1 VSNADESEENSSIG
15 DEAPSKRKP
24 KKAVQPAKVRALVVT
39 LRDRQADEK
48 TADERLRPR
57 AHSVPL
63 SLHIPA
69 RLDSRLREFA
79 MTHKLRLGEVLEIAI
94 DALDQH
100 IR

>member
-1 VSNADESEENSSIG
+1 M
-15 DEAPSKRKP
+15 
-24 KKAVQPAKVRALVVT
+24 QPAKVRALVVG
-39 LRDRQADEK
+39 LRERQADEK

-57 AHSVPL
+57 AYSVPL

-79 MTHKLRLGEVLEIAI
+79 MTHKLRLGEVLEIAM
-94 DALDQH
+94 DALEQH